1 MLAQLFATVFWMSIT
16 ATIVAVVLNV
26 ILPKNKKE

>member
-16 ATIVAVVLNV
+16 ATIVAVVVVLAS
-26 ILPKNKKE
+26 LLLGW